1 MATYQKNLYR
11 TLREWLTSVQCIW
24 TTHLSTIL
32 NSFRM
37 SPAPLFKRRVNDSL
51 IWFVLWSKES
61 KLTCKCL
68 GGHSFQRSER
78 FSDGFMFCG
87 GCSTVFD
94 SSKRDRFPSR
104 GGDRMARVH
113 YLNSMACNGWECSVD
128 SFLSLQSQP
137 ASSCR
142 LEGGLY
148 GKKILPP
155 IFYY

>member
-1 MATYQKNLYR
+1 MHG
-11 TLREWLTSVQCIW
+11 IW

-51 IWFVLWSKES
+51 IWFVLLSKES
-61 KLTCKCL
+61 KLTYKCL

-104 GGDRMARVH
+104 GDRMARVH
-113 YLNSMACNGWECSVD
+113 YLNSMACNGWECVVWIPSYPYSLNLQAHVD
-128 SFLSLQSQP
+128 
-137 ASSCR
+137 AIVKVI
-142 LEGGLY
+142 
-148 GKKILPP
+148 KKVNAANAKKVLFILVT
-155 IFYY
+155 IWACTSKVCML